1 MSAGSLIGR
10 LAAIALGGSCFL
22 CRGATARGALLC
34 DACEADLP
42 ALTQE
47 CCPRC
52 ALPTQ
57 GAQICGRCLA
67 DPPAFDATVSAL
79 AYEFPADVLVKA
91 LKFQSQLALA
101 PYLAGR
107 VAALLGHAP
116 AVDLIIPVPLHRQRL
131 IERGYNQSV
140 EIARVL
146 AQRTRIRLEIEG
158 CERLRDTPAQ
168 IELPLEARRQNMR
181 GAFTCSLALAGRRVA
196 LVDDVMTTGATLD
209 ALAGVVKRAGAERVE
224 NWVVARTL

>member
-22 CRGATARGALLC
+22 CRGASARGALLC

-47 CCPRC
+47 RCPRC
-52 ALPTQ
+52 ALPTP
-57 GAQICGRCLA
+57 GAQVCGRCLA
-67 DPPAFDATVSAL
+67 DPPEFDATVAAL
-79 AYEFPADVLVKA
+79 AYEFPTDVLVKA
-91 LKFQSQLALA
+91 LKFGSQLALA
-101 PYLAGR
+101 AYLAGR
-107 VAALLGHAP
+107 VAALLESAP
-116 AVDLIIPVPLHRQRL
+116 AVDLIIPVPLHRKRL

-140 EIARVL
+140 EVARVL
-146 AQRTRIRLEIEG
+146 ARSTRLPIETGG

-168 IELPLEARRQNMR
+168 AGLPLEARRQNMR
-181 GAFTCSLALAGRRVA
+181 GAFTCSLSLAGRRVA

-209 ALAGVVKRAGAERVE
+209 SLAGVVKRAGAVRVE